1 MGSKSLLQCS
11 TERKVKRMMQNG
23 KRKIALTALAGASA
37 LAMGLTACAP
47 AAGGGEGSGSSDRAL
62 RVWAG
67 SQTPIETN
75 FNPFA
80 PGVLH
85 GALGPIYEPLFFF
98 NKTADT
104 EPVGLVGESYEF
116 NEDGTVITV
125 KIKEGLKWSDGEP
138 LTAAD
143 VAFTFSY
150 EANNPEVAGLVS
162 AEATDDTTV
171 VLTYAA
177 AQFTNEFQRMGSS
190 YVLPAHVWSEVA
202 DYMTFVNE
210 EPVGSGAYVVDKV
223 TKESYTL
230 VANENFRGAAD
241 LGVKKVQ
248 YIAVDNN
255 QTAQDLLAA
264 GKLDWA
270 GMFIP
275 NPDTVTANGK
285 ISWINT
291 PQDPTVLY
299 TCSNAEL
306 GCVGEQTDVAVRQAL
321 NVAIDRATIKEKA
334 FVGMTGD
341 ISPTFALV
349 PRDQKW
355 IADPANEVSP
365 QEADVAGAG
374 AILEAAGYTK
384 DAEGFYG
391 KDGAAIELSL
401 ISVDGWTDY
410 NDAAKLI
417 QEQAAEAGIKVNAST
432 VQWQEFSDARQGG
445 QYELIMG
452 GVIGTSVADP
462 FQIYKD
468 WFGGTIVESTSPVGA
483 EVPAGRWNF
492 SRYNNPVVDAAVNSA
507 AATNDVAEKQA
518 LYGTIQTEIV
528 RDLPYIPLVINATQT
543 FMNTKDFTGWP
554 TEDDLYAFP
563 PSWGAIAAG
572 YILTQLQ
579 PAK

>member
-1 MGSKSLLQCS
+1 MI
-11 TERKVKRMMQNG
+11 RNG
-23 KRKIALTALAGASA
+23 KRKIALTAVAGASVLA
-37 LAMGLTACAP
+37 LGLTACA
-47 AAGGGEGSGSSDRAL
+47 GGGAGNSDGDGDRAL

-67 SQTPIETN
+67 SQTPITPN
-75 FNPFA
+75 YNPFA
-80 PGVLH
+80 PTVLH

-98 NKTADT
+98 NKTADSD
-104 EPVGLVGESYEF
+104 PVGLLGDSYEY

-125 KIKEGLKWSDGEP
+125 TIKPDLKWSDGEP
-138 LTAAD
+138 LTADD

-150 EANNPEVAGLVS
+150 EANNPEGQGLVS

-171 VLTYAA
+171 VLTYSTP
-177 AQFTNEFQRMGSS
+177 QYTTEFQRLGST
-190 YVLPAHVWSEVA
+190 YILPEHIWGDIT
-202 DYMTFVNE
+202 DYANFANE
-210 EPVGSGAYVVDKV
+210 EPVGSGPYVVSK
-223 TKESYTL
+223 TTSESYTL
-230 VANENFRGAAD
+230 VANKNYRDADD
-241 LGVKKVQ
+241 LGVTKVQ

-264 GKLDWA
+264 GELDWA

-275 NPDTVTANGK
+275 NPDDVTSNGK
-285 ISWINT
+285 IDWINT

-299 TCSNAEL
+299 TCSNAAL
-306 GCVGEQTDVAVRQAL
+306 GCTGPQTDVAVRQAL
-321 NVAIDRATIKEKA
+321 NAAIDRSTIKEKA
-334 FVGMTGD
+334 FVGLTGD
-341 ISPTFALV
+341 ISPTFALL
-349 PRDQKW
+349 PRDEKW
-355 IADPANEVSP
+355 VADSANEVSP
-365 QEADVAGAG
+365 QKADAAEAG

-384 DAEGFYG
+384 GSDGFYG
-391 KDGAAIELSL
+391 KDGTPIELSL

-417 QEQAAEAGIKVNAST
+417 AEEAAAAGIKVTPTT

-445 QYELIMG
+445 QFQLIVG
-452 GVIGTSVADP
+452 GVVGTSVADP

-468 WFGGTIVESTSPVGA
+468 WFGGTQVQSTSPVGT
-483 EVPAGRWNF
+483 EIPAGRWNF
-492 SRYNNPVVDAAVNSA
+492 SRYDNPVVDQAVLAAS
-507 AATNDVAEKQA
+507 ATNDEATKKE

-528 RDLPYIPLVINATQT
+528 RDLPYIPIVINATQT
-543 FMNTKDFTGWP
+543 FYNTKDYTGWP